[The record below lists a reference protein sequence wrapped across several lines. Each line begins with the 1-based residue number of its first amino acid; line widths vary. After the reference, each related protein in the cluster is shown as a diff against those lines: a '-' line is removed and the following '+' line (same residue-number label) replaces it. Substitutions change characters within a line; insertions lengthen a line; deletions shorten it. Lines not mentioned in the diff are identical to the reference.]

1 MDDSCRRG
9 DADARRDCERN
20 EANRSG
26 RTSFGAAG
34 VGNVARWAHAA
45 RGLNM
50 NELLIVRLAEP
61 GHPGVVRRGHEA
73 VGTKRHKSPD
83 AHLEA
88 EMLTLGDMAALL
100 EGATK
105 RTRQDRT
112 GAATKAPARPG
123 RRRSSMTA
131 LCRPCCLSRP

>member
-1 MDDSCRRG
+1 MEL
-9 DADARRDCERN
+9 AHAE
-20 EANRSG
+20 
-26 RTSFGAAG
+26 SFGAAG
-34 VGNVARWAHAA
+34 VGNVARRAYAA
-45 RGLNM
+45 RGLSV

-61 GHPGVVRRGHEA
+61 GHPGVVRRGGHEA

-88 EMLTLGDMAALL
+88 EMLSLEDMAALL

-112 GAATKAPARPG
+112 GAAPKAPARPG

-131 LCRPCCLSRP
+131 LCRPCCLESRPTMSWMRN